1 MKIDLHVHTANLSFC
16 GHLTIE
22 EVISLYK
29 KTDYDAIV
37 ITDHFYG
44 GNAEAWEEKGID
56 NFLEYYFQTQQ
67 KAMKLGEENGL
78 LVLPGYE
85 FRFPQNSND
94 YLVYGFTEE
103 HAKKCP
109 GFFQMDI
116 AQFSE
121 FAKENGILL
130 YQAHPFRNT
139 MTVVKPEYLFGIE
152 AHNGHPRHDS
162 RNDIAVQWA
171 KKYNLHT
178 IGGSD
183 CHQIE
188 DVGSAG
194 IITDYPVKNITDL
207 VHVLKN
213 DLYTIFHN

>member
-1 MKIDLHVHTANLSFC
+1 
-16 GHLTIE
+16 
-22 EVISLYK
+22 
-29 KTDYDAIV
+29 
-37 ITDHFYG
+37 
-44 GNAEAWEEKGID
+44 
-56 NFLEYYFQTQQ
+56 
-67 KAMKLGEENGL
+67 
-78 LVLPGYE
+78 
-85 FRFPQNSND
+85 
-94 YLVYGFTEE
+94 
-103 HAKKCP
+103 
-109 GFFQMDI
+109 
-116 AQFSE
+116 
-121 FAKENGILL
+121 
-130 YQAHPFRNT
+130 